1 VTDAPLPTP
10 PAVERAGLLRRL
22 GAMLYDGLLLL
33 AVLIVATALFLP
45 LTGGEAV
52 DPAKN
57 PSLEFVYRAMLLLL
71 IVGFFGLFWT
81 RRGQT
86 LGMASWRLRVE
97 REDGGLL
104 TWSDTLRR
112 LGGALLSLLPF
123 GLGFLW
129 VLVDPQ
135 RRAWH
140 DRLSGTRVV
149 VLPKGSSAA

>member
-1 VTDAPLPTP
+1 
-10 PAVERAGLLRRL
+10 VERAGLLRRL

-33 AVLIVATALFLP
+33 AVLMVATALFLT

-52 DPAKN
+52 DPARN
-57 PSLEFVYRAMLLLL
+57 PVLELVYRAVLLLL

-104 TWSDTLRR
+104 TWTDTVRR
-112 LGGALLSLLPF
+112 LGGALLSLLPC

-135 RRAWH
+135 QRAWH

-149 VLPKGSSAA
+149 VLPKRPSAA